1 MTRALAV
8 LAALPIVAASL
19 VLGQAPAHADDTTC
33 RGTIG
38 TKSIDGNVIVPEG
51 ALCKLI
57 GTRVDGNV
65 HVESNATLKAR
76 GVRVGGSI
84 QAENHERV
92 VVKRLDGRRSYVDGS
107 IQLKQGG
114 GGRIARVHVGSDIQL
129 FSNDGLFVV
138 KGNHVDGN
146 LQCKSNTP
154 PPTGSNNVV
163 QGNKE
168 DQCRHL

>member
-1 MTRALAV
+1 MTRALAA
-8 LAALPIVAASL
+8 LAALPIVAAGL
-19 VLGQAPAHADDTTC
+19 VFGAAPAEADDTTC

-38 TKSIDGNVIVPEG
+38 AESIDGNVIVPKG
-51 ALCKLI
+51 ALCRLI
-57 GTRVDGNV
+57 GTRIDGNV
-65 HVESNATLKAR
+65 HVKSNAILKAK

-92 VVKRLDGRRSYVDGS
+92 VVGPLGGRGSHVDGS

-114 GGRIARVHVGSDIQL
+114 GGRIAKVDVGSDIQL

-154 PPTGSNNVV
+154 RPTGGNNVV

-168 DQCRHL
+168 DQCRKL